1 MNQLENRVLKEL
13 QKRPK
18 AKKENGK
25 NWCEGKK
32 KRGNGIEMETT
43 DSIVWIKRNLQA
55 NEENEEEGM
64 QKMARGGEFVSL
76 NITVLTTRQHSREP

>member
-1 MNQLENRVLKEL
+1 MNQLENRVLTEL

-32 KRGNGIEMETT
+32 KRGNGIKMETT
-43 DSIVWIKRNLQA
+43 DSIVGIKRNLQA
-55 NEENEEEGM
+55 NEENEEGM

-76 NITVLTTRQHSREP
+76 NIMALTIRQHSREP